1 MIYDVGNAG
10 PGLGQAHK
18 CCSVK
23 PVNGIH
29 LNNINTM
36 FRDFF
41 KIYIKQLF
49 FFNNNQIKSNK
60 NQIKFALSKG
70 PLLGNMISNKNPLK
84 GEKSCMIDM

>member
-1 MIYDVGNAG
+1 MKYAVGNPG

-23 PVNGIH
+23 PVNGIRF
-29 LNNINTM
+29 NNINTM

-41 KIYIKQLF
+41 LIYIKQF

-60 NQIKFALSKG
+60 NQIKSN
-70 PLLGNMISNKNPLK
+70 LL
-84 GEKSCMIDM
+84 